1 MIKIVTGKINSQKT
15 TRMMDLFLK
24 DRQGDGFISLKVMS
38 DQKVYGYHAMKLSS
52 REKRL
57 LLVHKDFYLSEFFAI
72 EKIGPYLI
80 HPEVKKWIEQD
91 IEKMIQKKVQPIY
104 LDEIGALELGGLGF
118 DSIFKKMVSSNLNL
132 IIVVREDMIDLVVK
146 HYQLKDVTILKSSL

>member
-15 TRMMDLFLK
+15 TRMMDLYLK
-24 DRQGDGFISLKVMS
+24 DRKGDGFISQKIMN

-57 LLVHKDFYLSEFFAI
+57 LMIHKDFYLSEFFCI

-80 HPEVKKWIEQD
+80 HPSVKQWVEQEID
-91 IEKMIQKKVQPIY
+91 KMIQKKIQPIY

-118 DSIFKKMVSSNLNL
+118 DSIFKTMVSSGLNL
-132 IIVVREDMIDLVVK
+132 IIVVREDMIDLVIK
-146 HYQLKDVTILKSSL
+146 HYQLNDVTIIESSI

>member
-15 TRMMDLFLK
+15 TRMLNLYLQ
-24 DRQGDGFISLKVMS
+24 DRKGDGFISQKIMN

-57 LLVHKDFYLSEFFAI
+57 LMIHKDFYLSEFFCI

-80 HPEVKKWIEQD
+80 HPSVKQWVEQE
-91 IEKMIQKKVQPIY
+91 IEKMIKNKIQPIY
-104 LDEIGALELGGLGF
+104 LDEIGALELGGMGF
-118 DSIFKKMVSSNLNL
+118 DAIFKKMVASNLDL
-132 IIVVREDMIDLVVK
+132 VIVVRQDMIDLVVK
-146 HYQLKDVTILKSSL
+146 HYQLKDVTIIESSI